1 MANNSNYAREH
12 YDELVKALSEM
23 SEEELWDTFKRY
35 DAFLYERV
43 DALRP
48 ILNDTDLWTTVL
60 LIHFDHA
67 RYERML
73 IKAMAM
79 KAENKDNETK

>member
-1 MANNSNYAREH
+1 MANNSNYARKH
-12 YDELVKALSEM
+12 YEELVKALSEM

-48 ILNDTDLWTTVL
+48 ILNDTDLWTKVL
-60 LIHFDHA
+60 LIHFDHV

-73 IKAMAM
+73 LGAMVM
-79 KAENKDNETK
+79 KAKAESKDNK